1 MLFCLIRP
9 DSWKICRIFE
19 MWGFVFFS
27 RLLYQQQS
35 MWMATCWLSQT
46 TCLYTT
52 IPNTGGGL
60 AALTPQK
67 VRPLLIWKMVG
78 THLHVLFFYL
88 QCFFILFFFLFFFL
102 FHHTLCWDTTTFTFT
117 SFLLSSI
124 KAPIKKSP
132 LVFLSPC
139 QLEHGHFWICFWLLS
154 LFNTYSFAV
163 TTNFSS
169 FPILFLFFFFFYFI
183 SVLFCLQLFLA
194 L

>member
-1 MLFCLIRP
+1 
-9 DSWKICRIFE
+9 
-19 MWGFVFFS
+19 
-27 RLLYQQQS
+27 

-78 THLHVLFFYL
+78 THLHVF
-88 QCFFILFFFLFFFL
+88 FFICDAFFFCFCIILYV
-102 FHHTLCWDTTTFTFT
+102 DTRLHLLLHN
-117 SFLLSSI
+117 SFSHPSNHPL
-124 KAPIKKSP
+124 KSP

-139 QLEHGHFWICFWLLS
+139 QPEYGRYWICFWLLS

-169 FPILFLFFFFFYFI
+169 FSSFFFSLVLLAAFSCYLIWLDFI
-183 SVLFCLQLFLA
+183 LA
-194 L
+194 CHIPCSRGTVSGYVCKFKWMVKTWSNL